1 MKKDYAL
8 FRRTTPVW
16 LRLVFAT
23 VFAVVLMLVDGQ
35 AARLGFVRS
44 AVQLVVSP
52 IQKSLQTSK
61 QWASDLFVHSYNI
74 EKINLDNQA
83 LRSDMR
89 AQAARIAQLAQVEAD
104 NAELRGQ
111 LNLKQATTTPS
122 IAAEVLYQVVDPY
135 ARKLVLNRGS
145 SEGVELGQPV
155 ITGDGLIGQIT
166 AVTANTSE
174 LTLVIDP
181 KIYVP
186 VLVERAAANMNA
198 PVLVAAAPEVAE
210 PTAGDEPIGSTDAV
224 LPTAAVNHEVVR
236 GLLSGDEREG
246 YLSVSFFS
254 QRASIQVGDMLVTS
268 GNDGLY
274 PQGLKVGRVTAVDK
288 ADGDARSR
296 ITIVPTTKGMAARY
310 VLILKVDDV
319 AARKKHADAQSADT
333 KNELAPST
341 LGGKIRAEREQ
352 ARGDK

>member
-16 LRLVFAT
+16 LRLVFTT

-35 AARLGFVRS
+35 VERLGFVRS
-44 AVQLVVSP
+44 AVKMAIAP
-52 IQKSLQTSK
+52 IQQSLQTSK
-61 QWASDLFVHSYNI
+61 QWTTDLFVHSYNI
-74 EKINLDNQA
+74 EKISLDNQA

-89 AQAARIAQLAQVEAD
+89 AQAARIAQLAQIEAD
-104 NAELRGQ
+104 NAELRSQ
-111 LNLKQATTTPS
+111 LNLKQTTTTPS
-122 IAAEVLYQVVDPY
+122 IAAQVLYQVVDPY

-155 ITGDGLIGQIT
+155 ITGDGLIGQVT
-166 AVTANTSE
+166 AVTADSSE

-186 VLVERAAANMNA
+186 VLVERAAANVA
-198 PVLVAAAPEVAE
+198 VVAAEPEADT
-210 PTAGDEPIGSTDAV
+210 TAVESTGGAATATPIT
-224 LPTAAVNHEVVR
+224 AVNHEVVR

-254 QRASIQVGDMLVTS
+254 QKASIQVGDMLVTS

-288 ADGDARSR
+288 ADGEVRSQ

-319 AARKKHADAQSADT
+319 AARKRHADAQSSDT
-333 KNELAPST
+333 KNELLPRT
-341 LGGKIRAEREQ
+341 LGDKRRADREQ
-352 ARGDK
+352 ALENK